1 MKIFHTAILVEKQ
14 AGGRG
19 GGGTRFTSEGK
30 NLLRAR
36 DAMQQ
41 EFSVFLDFFQEGPQ
55 WAVATIKILRRVEMK
70 ISARNIWLGTVD
82 HIDSD
87 TVNSVVTVT
96 LKGEDRICSVITLQS
111 VNRLE
116 LAPGKEV
123 MAVVKASNVL
133 IGEDIPAD
141 RISARNILT
150 GKIRQIIPGAVSNE
164 VTIELAGGNTVT
176 SVITAASVKRL
187 GLQEGK
193 TVSALI
199 KATDVLLAT
208 A

>member
-1 MKIFHTAILVEKQ
+1 MFILDRSGTIVFLMPLTKERNCRYAAGSAQRVKIFHTAILVEKQ

-41 EFSVFLDFFQEGPQ
+41 EFSVFLDFFQEEPQ

-96 LKGEDRICSVITLQS
+96 LKGEDRICSVITLERTFQRTGFPRAIYS
-111 VNRLE
+111 PERSGRLFR
-116 LAPGKEV
+116 A
-123 MAVVKASNVL
+123 
-133 IGEDIPAD
+133 
-141 RISARNILT
+141 RSAMR
-150 GKIRQIIPGAVSNE
+150 
-164 VTIELAGGNTVT
+164 
-176 SVITAASVKRL
+176 
-187 GLQEGK
+187 
-193 TVSALI
+193 
-199 KATDVLLAT
+199 
-208 A
+208 